1 MKIKTISVVFTW
13 EDGSVNDVSSYLP
26 MQTWNDLECF
36 SDYWEEKYNDDV
48 EIDHEEE
55 CGK

>member
-13 EDGSVNDVSSYLP
+13 EDGTVNDVSSYLP
-26 MQTWNDLECF
+26 IQTWDALECF
-36 SDYWEEKYNDDV
+36 SDYWEEKYNDE
-48 EIDHEEE
+48 EINHEEE